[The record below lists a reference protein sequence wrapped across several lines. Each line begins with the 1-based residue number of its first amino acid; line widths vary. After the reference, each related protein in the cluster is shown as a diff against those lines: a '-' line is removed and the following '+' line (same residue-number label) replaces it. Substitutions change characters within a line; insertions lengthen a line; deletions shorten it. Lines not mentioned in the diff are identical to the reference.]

1 MSGRSNC
8 NTSLTNEASRQKPD
22 KRARNDEQNETKRR
36 KIEQGEEIDTP
47 IYATHF
53 SQEDIE
59 NEQRR
64 PKKKAAVMIGYS
76 GTGYHG
82 MQMYGYLPYA
92 SLLFRTEN

>member
-1 MSGRSNC
+1 MSGMSNC
-8 NTSLTNEASRQKPD
+8 NSPLTNEASRQKPD

-82 MQMYGYLPYA
+82 MQMYGFLHYA
-92 SLLFRTEN
+92 SLQDS

>member
-8 NTSLTNEASRQKPD
+8 NSPLTNQASRQKSD
-22 KRARNDEQNETKRR
+22 KRARNDEQNEAKRR
-36 KIEQGEEIDTP
+36 KIEQGEEVDTP
-47 IYATHF
+47 IYATNF
-53 SQEDIE
+53 SQEEIE

-82 MQMYGYLPYA
+82 MQMYGYLFYA
-92 SLLFRTEN
+92 SF

>member
-1 MSGRSNC
+1 MSERSNC
-8 NTSLTNEASRQKPD
+8 STSLTNEASRQKPD

-82 MQMYGYLPYA
+82 MQMYGYFPM
-92 SLLFRTEN
+92 LLLMTGN

>member
-8 NTSLTNEASRQKPD
+8 NSPLTNQASRQKSD
-22 KRARNDEQNETKRR
+22 KRARNDEQNEAKRR
-36 KIEQGEEIDTP
+36 KIEQGEEVDTP
-47 IYATHF
+47 IYATNF
-53 SQEDIE
+53 SQEEIE

-82 MQMYGYLPYA
+82 MQMYGYLSYA
-92 SLLFRTEN
+92 SSLQD